1 MSDPYAQN
9 PGQPDPNWPQ
19 PHQAPTS
26 PYASQPPNSPY
37 APQTSGSPYGSPAS
51 GSPYGQQPTQAGFPA
66 YGPQGQQPYGAQPGY
81 LAGGTPP
88 AKSNKGLIIG
98 LIAGVVVLLLLLC
111 GGGLA
116 WFLTSD
122 KDDPT
127 TPTTQPTGAAP
138 SAAPPTAEAPPGNTN
153 NNAITAKYSSDFAD
167 VCSGGAILNAADY
180 TPGGNNKA
188 FAFSNR
194 PDRETT
200 WSHRFLD
207 STAKYYAKIAD
218 FTTVSVVACVA
229 YVPGTEAVGQKCDLK
244 ASDGKKVTVDY
255 VSSRYTITFY
265 AAKTGQ
271 KIGDGGTV
279 NAPATRCPSFM
290 TYNKDTLKS
299 YASPDE
305 GTIDAATEKLLGR

>member
-1 MSDPYAQN
+1 MSDPYAQH

-19 PHQAPTS
+19 PQQAPTS
-26 PYASQPPNSPY
+26 PYAPQAPGSPY
-37 APQTSGSPYGSPAS
+37 A
-51 GSPYGQQPTQAGFPA
+51 QPTQAGFPA
-66 YGPQGQQPYGAQPGY
+66 YGTQGQQPYSAQPGY
-81 LAGGTPP
+81 FPGGQPP

-98 LIAGVVVLLLLLC
+98 LLVGILVLLLLLC
-111 GGGLA
+111 GGGVA
-116 WFLTSD
+116 WYLSAD
-122 KDDPT
+122 KDEPT
-127 TPTTQPTGAAP
+127 TPTTQNSAPAAT
-138 SAAPPTAEAPPGNTN
+138 AAPPTSGSGQQNN

-167 VCSGGAILNAADY
+167 VCDGGAILNAADY
-180 TPGGNNKA
+180 NAGSANKA

-194 PDRETT
+194 PDRPTS

-218 FTTVSVVACVA
+218 FTTVSVVACVS
-229 YVPGTEAVGQKCDLK
+229 YVEGSETVGQKCDIK
-244 ASDGKKVTVDY
+244 ASDGKKLTVDY
-255 VSSRYTITFY
+255 VSSRYTLTFY

-305 GTIDAATEKLLGR
+305 GTIDAAVEKLLGR